1 MPDLNLGPAPE
12 RSRTPAI
19 LISFVLLALVAA
31 AIYHFSPRK
40 AADIRMEKVDL
51 FAPHTETKAAKGG
64 THILGTP
71 SYTEDNLYVVVHLSI
86 ENKLSL
92 PLFLDSPEATLT
104 TAAGVSTAT
113 VVSPTDAVRLEQSF
127 PDLTPLAAN
136 PIGYN
141 SQIAPHGTLQ
151 GSIILLYPT
160 LKQSDWQAKK
170 SANLTLHFI
179 HIGPQTI
186 DLP

>member
-1 MPDLNLGPAPE
+1 MSDLNLGPPPE
-12 RSRTPAI
+12 RNRIPAV
-19 LISFVLLALVAA
+19 LISVAVLCMIAA
-31 AIYHFSPRK
+31 AIYHFSPSK
-40 AADIRMEKVDL
+40 AAEIRVEKVDL
-51 FAPHTETKAAKGG
+51 FAPHTETKASHGG

-71 SYTEDNLYVVVHLSI
+71 SFTEDNLYVVVHVSI

-92 PLFLDSPEATLT
+92 PLFLDSPDATLT
-104 TAAGVSTAT
+104 TPAGVNDATA
-113 VVSPTDAVRLEQSF
+113 VSPTDAVRLEQSF
-127 PDLTPLAAN
+127 PELTPLATN
-136 PIGYN
+136 PIGYD
-141 SQIAPHGTLQ
+141 SQIAPHGTLE

-160 LKQSDWQAKK
+160 LKQADWQTRK